1 MRQVFKAIA
10 GGVIVTALLALI
22 PILLIETLGLANDLA
37 IVFLLPVIWPLPI
50 FNQAFPHAHP
60 GLILELQRRA
70 VQAALVSDVLL
81 YSALTYCVLRRR
93 ERRLR
98 FR

>member
-1 MRQVFKAIA
+1 MGQVFKAIA
-10 GGVIVTALLALI
+10 GGVIVTALLAVT
-22 PILLIETLGLANDLA
+22 PIFLIETLGLANDLA

-50 FNQAFPHAHP
+50 FNQALPHAHP
-60 GLILELQRRA
+60 GLILEFQRGS
-70 VQAALVSDVLL
+70 VQAALATDVLL
-81 YSALTYCVLRRR
+81 YSALTYCVLRWR

>member
-1 MRQVFKAIA
+1 MRQVFKAVA
-10 GGVIVTALLALI
+10 GGLIVTALSALI
-22 PILLIETLGLANDLA
+22 PILLIETLGLANDSA
-37 IVFLLPVIWPLPI
+37 IVLLLPVIWPLPI

-60 GLILELQRRA
+60 GLILEFQRGA
-70 VQAALVSDVLL
+70 VRAALASDVLL
-81 YSALTYCVLRRR
+81 YSALTYCVLRWR